1 MKIDLHYNT
10 KEVKFDK
17 FEPKSLKHKFRM
29 RPPKAKFHTQ
39 SDRILKASAQNE
51 PRLFADLFA
60 ALSHE
65 ATALFAALRVSL
77 L

>member
-1 MKIDLHYNT
+1 
-10 KEVKFDK
+10 
-17 FEPKSLKHKFRM
+17 M
-29 RPPKAKFHTQ
+29 RPPKAKFHAQ
-39 SDRILKASAQNE
+39 SGRILKASAQNE